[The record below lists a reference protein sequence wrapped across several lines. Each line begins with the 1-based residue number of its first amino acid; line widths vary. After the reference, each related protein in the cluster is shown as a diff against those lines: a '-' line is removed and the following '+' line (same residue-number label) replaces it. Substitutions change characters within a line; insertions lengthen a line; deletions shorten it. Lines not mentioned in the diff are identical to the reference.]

1 MAVNPE
7 KIKTLLFKNS
17 SLKQTVLKNTF
28 WLTSGT
34 VVSRIIRAVLVI
46 LSARIL
52 GTEGYGV
59 ISYALSLA
67 AFFGIF
73 TDIGLSSLLTRE
85 SAKNPEKISAYLS
98 TTFYLK
104 LVVLAASAV
113 IMLVA
118 SPYFTKTTEAV
129 PLIPIMAVLLVFDSL
144 RTFGFSVTRAKN
156 KMEWEAGL
164 SIATDFIITALGA
177 FTLFAYPDPKSLAF
191 AYTAGT
197 GLSFILIFFALRNQL
212 RGLLTHFDRELIRP
226 IVTKA
231 WPFAIMGL
239 LGGFMINIDT
249 VIIGIF
255 RSAGEL
261 GLYAAAQ
268 RPVQLLYLFPSLVA
282 AGLFPVISRLIHEGN
297 WPAVKKA
304 MERSMA
310 GIFAVALPMTVGG
323 IIIARPLIELFF
335 GTEYIDAAFTFQ
347 LLLVTILLVF
357 PGTLIGNAIFAHDKQ
372 RIFIFSTGTGAVVN
386 TVLDL
391 VLIPRYGIAGSAV
404 ATIISQLLVNVIN
417 WRYLKRVNDFNTL
430 PHVFKISLATA
441 VMGFLTFALLSSG
454 VNVIVNILVS
464 SAAFGAMLYWLKEP
478 LLRMLSPQELL
489 KE

>member
-1 MAVNPE
+1 ME
-7 KIKTLLFKNS
+7 KIKAFLFNNN

-34 VVSRIIRAVLVI
+34 IVSRVIRAI
-46 LSARIL
+46 LIIYSARIL

-104 LVVLAASAV
+104 LAILAATV
-113 IMLVA
+113 IIMVFA
-118 SPYFTKTTEAV
+118 SPLFTKTAEAV

-144 RTFGFSVTRAKN
+144 RTFGFSITRAKN

-164 SIATDFIITALGA
+164 SIATDILITALGLA
-177 FTLFAYPDPKSLAF
+177 TLFIAPHPMQLAY
-191 AYTAGT
+191 AYTAST
-197 GLSFILIFFALRNQL
+197 GLGFLLVFFVLRNQL
-212 RGLLTHFDRELIRP
+212 KGLLRDFDKELIKP
-226 IVTKA
+226 IITKA

-255 RSAGEL
+255 RSANEL

-268 RPVQLLYLFPSLVA
+268 RPIQLLYLFPSLVA
-282 AGLFPVISRLIHEGN
+282 TSIFPILSKLVHENQFG
-297 WPAVKKA
+297 AVKRVI
-304 MERSMA
+304 ERSIA
-310 GIFAVALPMTVGG
+310 AVFAIAIPLTVGG

-335 GTEYIDAAFTFQ
+335 GAEYGGATFTFQ
-347 LLLVTILLVF
+347 LLLITVLLVF
-357 PGTLIGNAIFAHDKQ
+357 PGTIIGNIIFAYDKQ
-372 RIFIFSTGTGAVVN
+372 RIFIVSTGIGAVTN

-391 VLIPRYGIAGSAV
+391 ILIPTHGIAGSAV
-404 ATIISQLLVNVIN
+404 ATIISQILVNAIN
-417 WRYLKRVNDFNTL
+417 WAYLKKMNDFKIL
-430 PHVFKISLATA
+430 PHVFKISLAAAT
-441 VMGFLTFALLSSG
+441 MGIATFFLLSLG
-454 VNVIVNILVS
+454 LNIILNLLVS
-464 SAAFGAMLYWLKEP
+464 VLIFGGALYLLKEP
-478 LLRMLSPQELL
+478 LLKMINPLELI